1 MTWCDSELFFPY
13 WSLDQ
18 LGKEKKP
25 SVIVVLSCCCFL
37 TCLKVG
43 PCFGHPVLICA
54 ENKKTFVLHMS
65 LWWTAGPSRLC
76 IHLHIL
82 CHMHGKSYTT
92 TGHHKMSIQ
101 FETTQK
107 DLSKTLIFCHN
118 PLHQETSSGIGIV
131 PFQHPRIKYRCVV
144 ISLKTLVFANV
155 GHGPRITQGFYS
167 SLLSPGMQQVQV
179 LMEFIPAPAPTMQT

>member
-1 MTWCDSELFFPY
+1 MWFRIIFSILVTRPAG
-13 WSLDQ
+13 Q
-18 LGKEKKP
+18 GEKTICN
-25 SVIVVLSCCCFL
+25 SRVVVLLFPDVFESWAMFWTPGVNMRGKTKKHLYYICRCGEQQAQVGSVYISISYA
-37 TCLKVG
+37 TCMGKVT
-43 PCFGHPVLICA
+43 PLQDIIKCQS
-54 ENKKTFVLHMS
+54 NSKLH
-65 LWWTAGPSRLC
+65 
-76 IHLHIL
+76 
-82 CHMHGKSYTT
+82 
-92 TGHHKMSIQ
+92 
-101 FETTQK
+101 TQK

-144 ISLKTLVFANV
+144 ISLKTWVFANV